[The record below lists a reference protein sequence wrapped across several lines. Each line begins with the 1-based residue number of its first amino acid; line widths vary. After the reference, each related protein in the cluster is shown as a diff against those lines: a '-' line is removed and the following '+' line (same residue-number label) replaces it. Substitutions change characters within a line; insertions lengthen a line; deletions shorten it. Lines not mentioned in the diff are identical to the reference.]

1 MAEHTNWR
9 LTAAQIMMKT
19 GNRFIA
25 YLPSFNLGGDALLLL
40 ADYETID
47 WLMSQFQRLSNT
59 PVAFTSCPSF
69 VIGDG
74 DPVES
79 DGRCLLVV
87 KLDNQVG
94 GSHLIRESETT
105 FGWSVSRSS
114 ANRYRELLSGMLG
127 PRPGHQYLDPDNSP
141 PAPVVIVSRGEYQPE
156 VVRSWIK
163 C

>member
-1 MAEHTNWR
+1 VT
-9 LTAAQIMMKT
+9 KT
-19 GNRFIA
+19 GNRFLA
-25 YLPSFNLGGDALLLL
+25 YLPSFKGADALLLL

-59 PVAFTSCPSF
+59 PSGSSCPSF

-74 DPVES
+74 EPVES

-87 KLDNQVG
+87 KLDNQAD
-94 GSHLIRESETT
+94 GSYLIRESETT

-114 ANRYRELLSGMLG
+114 ANHYRELLSGILV

-141 PAPVVIVSRGEYQPE
+141 PAPVVIVSRDEYEPDTF
-156 VVRSWIK
+156 RRPK
-163 C
+163 G